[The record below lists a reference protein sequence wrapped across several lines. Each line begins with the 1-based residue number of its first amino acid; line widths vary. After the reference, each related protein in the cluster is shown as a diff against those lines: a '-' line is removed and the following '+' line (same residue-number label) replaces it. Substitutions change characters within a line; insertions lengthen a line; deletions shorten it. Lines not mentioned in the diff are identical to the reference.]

1 MTQPYLFR
9 DLLHIECIVCGQRIQ
24 EGDTLNAPKVQE
36 ICEECEDRQHEMEA
50 EYVVSLEKVDGVALG
65 GCVDE

>member
-1 MTQPYLFR
+1 MNQPDLFR

-36 ICEECEDRQHEMEA
+36 ICEEC
-50 EYVVSLEKVDGVALG
+50 LVDGYEMRSEYEMVMAT
-65 GCVDE
+65 VE